1 MGAAA
6 DVSERVTQVAG
17 RVVRSLRVA
26 EPQVAATPGAL
37 IVMLPG
43 LGLPHY
49 MLPTARALSAQ
60 GLDCEVLDLPGFGSA
75 RPRSTRPN
83 VHAIGLAAA
92 GWVRA
97 RAADRPV
104 VVLGHSTGAQ
114 AALTAALALA
124 SERRG
129 YSLVMAGPTFA
140 PAQRRLVPLAAAAP
154 FAYRDDRP
162 RELDAGEVSRG
173 RMGIVAM
180 LRSGMRDT
188 PERRI
193 RGLHAPL
200 TLTSGV
206 HDAFAPASWTDALA
220 RSAVSAAA
228 TRTSLLGGSHNN
240 LFTHPEEL
248 ADLVRLAASDAV
260 HWS

>member
-1 MGAAA
+1 MAATA
-6 DVSERVTQVAG
+6 DVSERLTQVAG
-17 RVVRSLRVA
+17 RVMRSLRVA
-26 EPQVAATPGAL
+26 EPKVAVAPGPL
-37 IVMLPG
+37 VVILPG
-43 LGLPHY
+43 LGLAHY
-49 MLPTARALSAQ
+49 TLPAARALSAR

-75 RPRSTRPN
+75 RPRPTRPN

-92 GWVRA
+92 AWVRA
-97 RAADRPV
+97 RATDRPV

-124 SERRG
+124 GERRG
-129 YSLVMAGPTFA
+129 YALVMAGPTFA
-140 PAQRRLVPLAAAAP
+140 PAQRRLAPLAAATP

-162 RELDAGEVSRG
+162 RELDPGEVGRG
-173 RMGIVAM
+173 RMGIVEM

-193 RGLHAPL
+193 RALHAPL
-200 TLTSGV
+200 TVTSGV
-206 HDAFAPASWTDALA
+206 HDAFAPASWTDTLA

-240 LFTHPEEL
+240 LFTHPDEL
-248 ADLVRLAASDAV
+248 ADLVCLAASDAA